1 MRLVWDLADRLA
13 IGGQRPVVEV
23 ALVEAVA
30 LPPGKHAEEAVARGG
45 GRIRSGG
52 RCDAGNRILDVAI
65 MGCQPLDRFE
75 IGAEILV
82 DDLIGRIRIAAR
94 RGVRRGGLYQEIAR
108 PLAQP
113 GSRLKIEPDIL
124 GERKPHAAPQR
135 RLGVGLA
142 VAQLAGCRGR
152 LLVELAV
159 LAQER
164 GPFPKRRG
172 VGELLKPRE
181 IVAPPLFLDGRLCFV
196 FEFRRRSQ
204 LRSGIFLPDIIRHR
218 RQRQGQHAA
227 PNGDAGQDRRQHP
240 VQLR

>member
-1 MRLVWDLADRLA
+1 MIAEFRMERAAIVQGERELRIEPDRLVVIRQRALVIALSVIGIGAAVEGRGVALVEADRLAVIGNRAIVFLLVVIDVTAAVEELRLVWDLADRLA

-82 DDLIGRIRIAAR
+82 DDLIRRIRIAAR

-113 GSRLKIEPDIL
+113 GSRLKIDPDIP
-124 GERKPHAAPQR
+124 GARNPHAAPPR
-135 RLGVGLA
+135 R
-142 VAQLAGCRGR
+142 
-152 LLVELAV
+152 
-159 LAQER
+159 
-164 GPFPKRRG
+164 P
-172 VGELLKPRE
+172 
-181 IVAPPLFLDGRLCFV
+181 
-196 FEFRRRSQ
+196 
-204 LRSGIFLPDIIRHR
+204 
-218 RQRQGQHAA
+218 AA
-227 PNGDAGQDRRQHP
+227 R
-240 VQLR
+240 